1 MSGVGSGSG
10 VEANEAT
17 GHFRFFRNE
26 FITSVPQG
34 VENRLV
40 ACMQA
45 VFSTNQL
52 QFQTNGLRIV
62 GQGGLVGRRQG
73 LSATVPI
80 KTVNRCGMSISV
92 LNFFFVFVF
101 VFAFC
106 VSTLCL
112 LSGRKLQLKLDTLY
126 AWVAPPA
133 TV

>member
-1 MSGVGSGSG
+1 MSGVGSGSGSG

-26 FITSVPQG
+26 FIMSGRQG

-62 GQGGLVGRRQG
+62 GHGGEWTVGAR
-73 LSATVPI
+73 A
-80 KTVNRCGMSISV
+80 
-92 LNFFFVFVF
+92 
-101 VFAFC
+101 
-106 VSTLCL
+106 CL
-112 LSGRKLQLKLDTLY
+112 LQCLSKQLTG
-126 AWVAPPA
+126 VACQFQF
-133 TV
+133 